1 MAIRLDGKQLST
13 TIKDEIKKQVMA
25 LEGMRKPK
33 LAVILVGDDPAS
45 QIYVASKIKACEQ
58 VGMTS
63 VANYL
68 PSDISQ
74 AELLIELEKLNQDDE
89 VDGILVQLPLPK
101 HLNSEEIINQIN
113 PDKDV
118 DGFHPLNVGKL
129 HLNQETF
136 VPATPKGVMRLIET
150 YDIKLEGKEVLVIGR
165 SNLVGRPLAQL
176 LLNQNATVTVAHSRT
191 KDLKK
196 LTVSADVVVAAAG
209 VMNLIKPEDVKDGV
223 ILIDVGIHHD
233 EDNKIRG
240 DIDREAY
247 EKASYYTPVPKGVGP
262 MTIAMLLENT
272 MQAYRK
278 RVKNNEL

>member
-1 MAIRLDGKQLST
+1 MAILLDGKQLST

-25 LEGMRKPK
+25 LEGLRKPK

-45 QIYVASKIKACEQ
+45 QIYVASKIKACEH

-63 VANYL
+63 VATVL
-68 PSDISQ
+68 ASDISQ
-74 AELLIELEKLNQDDE
+74 VELLIELEKLNQDDE

-101 HLNSEEIINQIN
+101 HLNSQEIIDHIH

-209 VMNLIKPEDVKDGV
+209 VMNLIKKEDVKDGV
-223 ILIDVGIHHD
+223 ILIDVGIHRD

-240 DIDREAY
+240 DINREAY
-247 EKASYYTPVPKGVGP
+247 EKASYYTPVPNGVGP